1 MSSHLNFWQLA
12 VRHTIKKGG
21 VSSEGEDF
29 MSRESY
35 LGLPLEGTPTD
46 ISSNN
51 PFAGFCIKQEGL
63 VYSCNKAIT
72 RVNADDTLL
81 SILKDFKHIAQLY
94 HADPSSKLVI
104 LNNQELIDLPFKKKN
119 AKNLVECI

>member
-1 MSSHLNFWQLA
+1 
-12 VRHTIKKGG
+12 VKGKILCQG
-21 VSSEGEDF
+21 N
-29 MSRESY
+29 ESY

-51 PFAGFCIKQEGL
+51 PFAGFCIKQGL

-72 RVNADDTLL
+72 RVNADDTLV
-81 SILKDFKHIAQLY
+81 STLKDFKHIAQLY